1 MKRKELY
8 NYIREQIVNELTESG
23 TKTFIASTSSDE
35 ETAIKSDSS
44 ITPINKDAAIKAI
57 KGSKPGS
64 AVVVPTN
71 EMARPANVL
80 KKGENFTL
88 IKNVYAGSKIEN
100 ILNLIDEAGEEG
112 ISSKGIMGALGIKY
126 PQELSPILG
135 ELTALKAI
143 SGIAKITNVEPEVP
157 TETPEEEENF
167 DFLDTEEEPANKPTL
182 EKEPEEPNETE
193 LDAAAMS
200 AAAAGAD
207 QDMMPAT
214 NKDIETI
221 NKIRDILIK
230 KKDKLIKADE
240 AGDDLTFER
249 EKAALKQY
257 INNNKSIISKNGE
270 LKRIIS
276 NIIDI
281 K

>member
-44 ITPINKDAAIKAI
+44 ITPTNKDAAIKAI

>member
-1 MKRKELY
+1 MKRKDLY
-8 NYIREQIVNELTESG
+8 EYIREQIINELSEGS
-23 TKTFIASTSSDE
+23 TKTFIASSSSDE
-35 ETAIKSDSS
+35 ENAITTDPSISS
-44 ITPINKDAAIKAI
+44 ASKIPAIKAL
-57 KGSKPGS
+57 KGSKPGA

-88 IKNVYAGSKIEN
+88 IKNIYAGSKIEN
-100 ILNLIDEAGEEG
+100 ILNIIEEAGEEG
-112 ISSKGIMGALGIKY
+112 ANSKTILTTSGIKY
-126 PQELSPILG
+126 SQELSPILG
-135 ELTALKAI
+135 ELISLKAI
-143 SGIAKITNVEPEVP
+143 SSNVKTPIVEPELS
-157 TETPEEEENF
+157 TTTPEDEENF
-167 DFLDTEEEPANKPTL
+167 DFLDTEEDAIPKDEFEKPDD
-182 EKEPEEPNETE
+182 EEIDT
-193 LDAAAMS
+193 AAIS
-200 AAAAGAD
+200 AATAGAD
-207 QDMMPAT
+207 QDMMPA

>member
-1 MKRKELY
+1 MKRKDLY
-8 NYIREQIVNELTESG
+8 EYIREQIINELSEGS
-23 TKTFIASTSSDE
+23 TKTFIASSSSDE
-35 ETAIKSDSS
+35 ENAITTDSS
-44 ITPINKDAAIKAI
+44 ISSASKIPAIKAL
-57 KGSKPGS
+57 KGSKPGA

-88 IKNVYAGSKIEN
+88 IKNIYAGSKIEN
-100 ILNLIDEAGEEG
+100 ILNIIEEAGEEG
-112 ISSKGIMGALGIKY
+112 ANSKTILTTSGIKY
-126 PQELSPILG
+126 SQELSPILG
-135 ELTALKAI
+135 ELISLKAI
-143 SGIAKITNVEPEVP
+143 SSNVKTPIVEPELS
-157 TETPEEEENF
+157 TTTPEDEENF
-167 DFLDTEEEPANKPTL
+167 DFLDTEEDAIPKDEFEKPDD
-182 EKEPEEPNETE
+182 EEIDT
-193 LDAAAMS
+193 AAIS
-200 AAAAGAD
+200 AATAGAD
-207 QDMMPAT
+207 QDMMPT

-257 INNNKSIISKNGE
+257 INNNKSAISKNGE

>member
-8 NYIREQIVNELTESG
+8 NYIREQIVNELTETTYAGKASVEKIKKDPKFNTLDTG
-23 TKTFIASTSSDE
+23 AKTNVIKDLTAGSDVE
-35 ETAIKSDSS
+35 LE
-44 ITPINKDAAIKAI
+44 
-57 KGSKPGS
+57 
-64 AVVVPTN
+64 

-80 KKGENFTL
+80 KKGENFTT
-88 IKNVYAGSKIEN
+88 IKNIYAGSKIEN

-112 ISSKGIMGALGIKY
+112 ISSKGIMSALGIKY

-143 SGIAKITNVEPEVP
+143 SGVAKTTNVEPETP
-157 TETPEEEENF
+157 IETPEEEENF
-167 DFLDTEEEPANKPTL
+167 DFLDTEEEPATEPTP

-214 NKDIETI
+214 NKDIEVI
-221 NKIRDILIK
+221 NKIRDILTK

-257 INNNKSIISKNGE
+257 INNNKSIISKSGD

-276 NIIDI
+276 SIIDI

>member
-1 MKRKELY
+1 MKRKDLY
-8 NYIREQIVNELTESG
+8 EYIREQIINELSEGS
-23 TKTFIASTSSDE
+23 TKTFIASSSSDE
-35 ETAIKSDSS
+35 ENAITTDPSISS
-44 ITPINKDAAIKAI
+44 ASKIPAIKAL
-57 KGSKPGS
+57 KGSKPGA

-88 IKNVYAGSKIEN
+88 IKNIYAGSKIEN
-100 ILNLIDEAGEEG
+100 ILNIIEEAGEEG
-112 ISSKGIMGALGIKY
+112 ANSKTILTTSGIKY
-126 PQELSPILG
+126 SQELSPILG
-135 ELTALKAI
+135 ELISLKAI
-143 SGIAKITNVEPEVP
+143 SSNVKTPIVEPELS
-157 TETPEEEENF
+157 TTTPEDEENF
-167 DFLDTEEEPANKPTL
+167 DFLDTEEDAIPKDEFEKPDD
-182 EKEPEEPNETE
+182 EEIDT
-193 LDAAAMS
+193 AAIS
-200 AAAAGAD
+200 AATAGAD
-207 QDMMPAT
+207 QDMMPA

-257 INNNKSIISKNGE
+257 INNNKSAISKNGE

>member
-8 NYIREQIVNELTESG
+8 NYIREQIVNELTETTYAG
-23 TKTFIASTSSDE
+23 KASIEKIKKDPKFNTLDTSAKNNVVNDLNAGSDVE
-35 ETAIKSDSS
+35 LE
-44 ITPINKDAAIKAI
+44 
-57 KGSKPGS
+57 
-64 AVVVPTN
+64 

-143 SGIAKITNVEPEVP
+143 SGVAKITNVEPEVP

>member
-1 MKRKELY
+1 MKRKDLY
-8 NYIREQIVNELTESG
+8 EYIREQIINELSEGS
-23 TKTFIASTSSDE
+23 TKTFIASSSSDE
-35 ETAIKSDSS
+35 ENAITTDSS
-44 ITPINKDAAIKAI
+44 ISSASKIPAIKAL
-57 KGSKPGS
+57 KGSKPGA

-88 IKNVYAGSKIEN
+88 IKNIYAGSKIEN
-100 ILNLIDEAGEEG
+100 ILNIIEEAGEEG
-112 ISSKGIMGALGIKY
+112 ANSKTILTTSGIKY
-126 PQELSPILG
+126 SQELSPILG
-135 ELTALKAI
+135 ELISLKAI
-143 SGIAKITNVEPEVP
+143 SSNVKTPIVEPELS
-157 TETPEEEENF
+157 TTTPEDEENF
-167 DFLDTEEEPANKPTL
+167 DFLDTEEDAIPKDEFEKPDD
-182 EKEPEEPNETE
+182 EEIDT
-193 LDAAAMS
+193 AAIS
-200 AAAAGAD
+200 AATAGAD
-207 QDMMPAT
+207 QDMMPT

-221 NKIRDILIK
+221 NKIRDILTK

>member
-1 MKRKELY
+1 MKRKDLY
-8 NYIREQIVNELTESG
+8 EYIREQIINELTEGS
-23 TKTFIASTSSDE
+23 TKTFIASSSSDE
-35 ETAIKSDSS
+35 ENAITTDPSISS
-44 ITPINKDAAIKAI
+44 ASKIPAIKAL
-57 KGSKPGS
+57 KGSKPGA

-88 IKNVYAGSKIEN
+88 IKNIYAGSKIEN
-100 ILNLIDEAGEEG
+100 ILNIIEEAGEEG
-112 ISSKGIMGALGIKY
+112 ANSKTILTTSGIKY
-126 PQELSPILG
+126 SQELSPILG
-135 ELTALKAI
+135 ELISLKAI
-143 SGIAKITNVEPEVP
+143 SSNVKTPIVEPELS
-157 TETPEEEENF
+157 TTTPEDEENF
-167 DFLDTEEEPANKPTL
+167 DFLDTEEDTIPKDEFEKPDD
-182 EKEPEEPNETE
+182 EEIDT
-193 LDAAAMS
+193 AAIS
-200 AAAAGAD
+200 AATAGAD
-207 QDMMPAT
+207 QDMMPA